1 MNANL
6 GGLEIDVI
14 THKKRMG
21 LKGGGT
27 IGNIIGYVI
36 WFVVAILFFLFLHI
50 HALYIYIFI
59 KVFNIYIYRYILRY
73 I

>member
-1 MNANL
+1 
-6 GGLEIDVI
+6 
-14 THKKRMG
+14 MG

-50 HALYIYIFI
+50 YTLHACNHVYIYIA
-59 KVFNIYIYRYILRY
+59 VGDVAT
-73 I
+73 